1 MAVLVKCNVI
11 FHLLIFVGIE
21 AFLTLDSDRKSLENI
36 YFIFESL
43 FPQQPKSYFFLE
55 IVRTELPRKLEN
67 TIDAAIQRCSTK
79 LLI

>member
-1 MAVLVKCNVI
+1 MAILVKCNVI
-11 FHLLIFVGIE
+11 FHILIFAGIE
-21 AFLTLDSDRKSLENI
+21 AFLTLDSDRESLENI

-43 FPQQPKSYFFLE
+43 FPQQLKSYLFLE
-55 IVRTELPRKLEN
+55 IVRTEIPRKLEN

>member
-1 MAVLVKCNVI
+1 MAILVKCNVI

-21 AFLTLDSDRKSLENI
+21 AFLTLDSDTKSLENI